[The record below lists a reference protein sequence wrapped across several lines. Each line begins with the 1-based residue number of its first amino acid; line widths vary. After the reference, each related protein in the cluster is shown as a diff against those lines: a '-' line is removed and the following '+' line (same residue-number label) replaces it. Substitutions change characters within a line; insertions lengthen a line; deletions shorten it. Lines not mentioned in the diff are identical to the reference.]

1 MEVPIIIK
9 MLGAAGAP
17 ILDVIRMTRCLAEG
31 GVVFL
36 CGEEQKE
43 TPSIAPLIDTT
54 PLTFFLF
61 HFFFWVSRHLCA
73 GPHLL

>member
-17 ILDVIRMTRCLAEG
+17 ILDVIRMTRCPGEG

-36 CGEEQKE
+36 CREEGNSF
-43 TPSIAPLIDTT
+43 PSTSDRHTT
-54 PLTFFLF
+54 PLLFFIP
-61 HFFFWVSRHLCA
+61 FFFFGSSRHLCA

>member
-17 ILDVIRMTRCLAEG
+17 ILDVIRITRCPGEG

-36 CGEEQKE
+36 CGEEGNSF
-43 TPSIAPLIDTT
+43 PSPSD
-54 PLTFFLF
+54 
-61 HFFFWVSRHLCA
+61 RHREE
-73 GPHLL
+73 